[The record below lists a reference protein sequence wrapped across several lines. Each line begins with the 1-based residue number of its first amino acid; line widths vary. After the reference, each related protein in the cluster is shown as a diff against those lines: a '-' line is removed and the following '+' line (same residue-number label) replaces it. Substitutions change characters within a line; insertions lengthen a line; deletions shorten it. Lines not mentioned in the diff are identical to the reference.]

1 MPTFADAHLSRSA
14 QSSYYRYVKTGGMGL
29 RIDEGRH
36 MELSEVLHEDI
47 ISLDV
52 KGTTKDEVLHELA
65 QLLLDGGYISDIDQF
80 VKDIYVRESMGITGA
95 GNHVAIPHGKSGAV
109 LQNTIAIGRSN
120 HMVEW
125 ESYDDEPVNLFFL
138 FCVSNDKGFE
148 QTHLRLLAQ
157 LAGKIGSDALVEKL
171 QHAETPADII
181 SILTAE

>member
-1 MPTFADAHLSRSA
+1 
-14 QSSYYRYVKTGGMGL
+14 
-29 RIDEGRH
+29 

-109 LQNTIAIGRSN
+109 LQ
-120 HMVEW
+120 
-125 ESYDDEPVNLFFL
+125 
-138 FCVSNDKGFE
+138 KGV
-148 QTHLRLLAQ
+148 RR
-157 LAGKIGSDALVEKL
+157 
-171 QHAETPADII
+171 PPW
-181 SILTAE
+181 TAYVA